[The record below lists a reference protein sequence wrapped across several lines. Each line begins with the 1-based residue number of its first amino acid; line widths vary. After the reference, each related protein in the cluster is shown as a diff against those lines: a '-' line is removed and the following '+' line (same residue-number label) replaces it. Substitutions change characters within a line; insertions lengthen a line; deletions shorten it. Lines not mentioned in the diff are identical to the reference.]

1 MTGPENFDLSLF
13 LIIFSIGH
21 LKFHQGN
28 DENYLAFQSSEN
40 LRPSAKEER
49 NVETRLSK
57 TASKVM
63 INCTFSHFRVEI
75 CISLTSLF
83 RVYFSSCRILSLTSA
98 STEVRER

>member
-28 DENYLAFQSSEN
+28 GENYLAFQSSEN
-40 LRPSAKEER
+40 LAKEER
-49 NVETRLSK
+49 TVETRLSK

-63 INCTFSHFRVEI
+63 INCTFSHFRLEI
-75 CISLTSLF
+75 CISLTSMF

-98 STEVRER
+98 RTEIRER